1 MAKTFKD
8 QKKRDIRKA
17 ETSSQKRKPKMAPYK
32 RSTKNRDE

>member
-8 QKKRDIRKA
+8 QKKRDIKKA

-32 RSTKNRDE
+32 RSTKRRDD